1 MTKKDFARRRIR
13 CGNGEEATL
22 LYRLT
27 AERTDGRTRYGA
39 EIVMRRGGRTERAA
53 VRDIT
58 ASCERIRDFL
68 ALLSRNTVT
77 PCTLREI
84 VEDALNNS

>member
-1 MTKKDFARRRIR
+1 
-13 CGNGEEATL
+13 
-22 LYRLT
+22 
-27 AERTDGRTRYGA
+27 
-39 EIVMRRGGRTERAA
+39 MRRGGRTERAA

-68 ALLSRNTVT
+68 SLLSRNTVT

-84 VEDALNNS
+84 AEDELNNS

>member
-1 MTKKDFARRRIR
+1 MTKRTFARRRIR
-13 CGNGEEATL
+13 CENGETAAL
-22 LYRLT
+22 LYRVVEES
-27 AERTDGRTRYGA
+27 ADGITRYGA

-58 ASCERIRDFL
+58 VSCGRIRRFL
-68 ALLSRNTVT
+68 TRLSKNTVT

-84 VEDALNNS
+84 AEDELNNS